1 VGMQEVKKNSAT
13 AWLVW
18 LMLISIFL
26 AFPFILEKGIS
37 QYYLYLAIKIM
48 VWALFATS
56 FNLVLGYGGMMS
68 FGHAAFFGIGAYTGS
83 LLLVKASC
91 PLVLAF
97 AAAIFAAAA
106 AGLIIGY
113 LSVRIKGI
121 FFFATIT
128 LSFAQLAYILAFK
141 WRSFTFGDDGI
152 QGIPVPAMI
161 STDETYIKYYFF
173 ALVITVI
180 CIYLLWKT
188 VRSPFGLM
196 LRALRENPER
206 AVFFGMKVEN
216 YRLIAF
222 VISASFSGIA
232 GVLYA
237 FLETA
242 IAPDILFW
250 SMSGEVIL
258 MSVLGGMHIF
268 FGPAIGAVIM
278 VLLNTFITSYTEYW
292 PLCLGVTLILIVLFF
307 PDGVAGLIHER
318 YTIWRKKEAA

>member
-1 VGMQEVKKNSAT
+1 MQEVKKSSAS

-18 LMLISIFL
+18 LILIPIFL
-26 AFPFILEKGIS
+26 ALPFILERGIS
-37 QYYLYLAIKIM
+37 QYYLYLAIKVM
-48 VWALFATS
+48 VWALFAMS
-56 FNLVLGYGGMMS
+56 FNLALGYGGMMS
-68 FGHAAFFGIGAYTGS
+68 FGHAAFFGIGAYACS
-83 LLLVKASC
+83 LLLVKTSC

-97 AAAIFAAAA
+97 AAATLAAAT

-128 LSFAQLAYILAFK
+128 LSFAQLAYILVFK

-152 QGIPVPAMI
+152 QGIPVPEMI

-173 ALVITVI
+173 ALIITVI
-180 CIYLLWKT
+180 CIYLLWKI

-196 LRALRENPER
+196 LRSLRENPER

-222 VISASFSGIA
+222 VISAFFSGVA

-258 MSVLGGMHIF
+258 MSVLGGMQIF
-268 FGPAIGAVIM
+268 LGPAIGAAIM

-292 PLCLGVTLILIVLFF
+292 PLCLGITLILIVLFF
-307 PDGVAGLIHER
+307 PGGVAGLIHER
-318 YTIWRKKEAA
+318 YTIWRKKKAT

>member
-1 VGMQEVKKNSAT
+1 MKKNNAS

-18 LMLISIFL
+18 LILIPIFL
-26 AFPFILEKGIS
+26 ALPFVLEKGIS
-37 QYYLYLAIKIM
+37 QYYLYLAIKVL
-48 VWALFATS
+48 VWALFAMS

-68 FGHAAFFGIGAYTGS
+68 FGHAAFFGIGAYTSS
-83 LLLVKASC
+83 LILVKTSC
-91 PLVLAF
+91 PLVPAF
-97 AAAIFAAAA
+97 AAAAFAAAF

-152 QGIPVPAMI
+152 QGIPVPELI
-161 STDETYIKYYFF
+161 CTDETYINYYFF
-173 ALVITVI
+173 TLIITFI
-180 CIYLLWKT
+180 CIYILWKI

-222 VISASFSGIA
+222 VISAFFSGIA

-258 MSVLGGMHIF
+258 MSVLGGMQIF
-268 FGPAIGAVIM
+268 IGPAIGAVIM

-292 PLCLGVTLILIVLFF
+292 PLCLGITLILIVLFF
-307 PDGVAGLIHER
+307 PAGVAGLIHER
-318 YTIWRKKEAA
+318 FTLWRKRKAA